1 MASEKSAA
9 VAALQPSDLRS
20 DLWAGLKQGVLLAA
34 AALVLLLPP
43 GRSAPPSAAVAHQ
56 TPSRHVFHG
65 ADFASH
71 PASADARFIADWV
84 ADSGDSRSL
93 PFIILDKRDA
103 RVFVF
108 GAEGR
113 LIDSSPVLLGAT
125 PGDDSV
131 ADIGTRPMANVREHE
146 KTTPAGRFVAQAG
159 KNAAHEDVIWVD
171 YTNAVSM
178 HRVRLVDPKE
188 RRLERLASPDP
199 VERRIS
205 YGCINVPVAFFDTVV
220 WPLLA
225 STRAVVY
232 VLPEVR
238 DVHEVFAAA
247 YSRPERPPSDGA
259 TESASVTL
267 VPGRP
272 GKS

>member
-1 MASEKSAA
+1 MATRNQS
-9 VAALQPSDLRS
+9 VVALQPTELRS

-34 AALVLLLPP
+34 AALVLTLPP
-43 GRSAPPSAAVAHQ
+43 GRPVLSSTPAAFP
-56 TPSRHVFHG
+56 TPAQRVFHG
-65 ADFASH
+65 ADFASR
-71 PASADARFIADWV
+71 PATADARFVADWV
-84 ADSGDSRSL
+84 ADSGDSRGL

-108 GAEGR
+108 AARGR

-131 ADIGTRPMANVREHE
+131 PDIGTRPMTSVREDE
-146 KTTPAGRFVAQAG
+146 KTTPAGRFLAQAG
-159 KNAAHEDVIWVD
+159 KNAAHEDVVWVD
-171 YTNAVSM
+171 YANAVSM

-199 VERRIS
+199 AARRIS
-205 YGCINVPVAFFDTVV
+205 YGCINVPVAFFDSVV
-220 WPLLA
+220 WPLLG

-238 DVHEVFAAA
+238 DVREVFAAA
-247 YSRPERPPSDGA
+247 YPVPESPAPASA
-259 TESASVTL
+259 TEAHL
-267 VPGRP
+267 
-272 GKS
+272 

>member
-1 MASEKSAA
+1 M
-9 VAALQPSDLRS
+9 AALEPSELRS
-20 DLWAGLKQGVLLAA
+20 DLRAGLKQGVLLAA
-34 AALVLLLPP
+34 AALVLTLPP
-43 GRSAPPSAAVAHQ
+43 GRTVPPPIAAPYSQAAA
-56 TPSRHVFHG
+56 RHIFRS
-65 ADFASH
+65 ADFAGR
-71 PASADARFIADWV
+71 PASADARLIADWV
-84 ADSGDSRSL
+84 ADSGDSRGL

-108 GAEGR
+108 GAQGR

-131 ADIGTRPMANVREHE
+131 ADIGTRPMASVREDE

-159 KNAAHEDVIWVD
+159 KNASHEDVVWVD
-171 YTNAVSM
+171 HRNAVSM

-199 VERRIS
+199 ADRRIS
-205 YGCINVPVAFFDTVV
+205 YGCINVPVAFFDSVV
-220 WPLLA
+220 WPLLR

-247 YSRPERPPSDGA
+247 YPVKQQSRAEAA
-259 TESASVTL
+259 TEARL
-267 VPGRP
+267 
-272 GKS
+272 